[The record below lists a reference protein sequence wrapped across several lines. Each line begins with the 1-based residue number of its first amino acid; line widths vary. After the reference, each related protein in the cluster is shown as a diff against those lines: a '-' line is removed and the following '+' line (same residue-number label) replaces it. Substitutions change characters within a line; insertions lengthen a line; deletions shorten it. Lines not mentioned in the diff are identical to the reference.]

1 LHPAITS
8 FLADPDLGDD
18 PSDLAQAF
26 LILDRDSIDNA
37 SARSLLK
44 TFTWIVQQERPL
56 MEKLAAMDKVLAFAK
71 SRAGTHCLIPSLRR
85 FLDWPAP

>member
-1 LHPAITS
+1 MHPAVAS
-8 FLADPDLGDD
+8 FLADPDLGDS
-18 PSDLAQAF
+18 SDLAQAF
-26 LILDRDSIDNA
+26 LILDRGSIDNA

-71 SRAGTHCLIPSLRR
+71 SHEGTHCLIPSMRR
-85 FLDWPAP
+85 FLNWPVQ